1 MELFTQI
8 VGWAGTLFV
17 VVAFFL
23 EEIEKINAESKFYQL
38 LNFFGAIG
46 IGVNVFYHGAW
57 PAFALQV
64 VWGIIAVFSLMRLEL
79 KTIFVKKK

>member
-1 MELFTQI
+1 MEIFSQI
-8 VGWAGTLFV
+8 VGWIGTFLV
-17 VVAFFL
+17 VLAYYLVSTK
-23 EEIEKINAESKFYQL
+23 KIDASSHYYQV

-46 IGVNVFYHGAW
+46 IGVNVFYQSAW

-64 VWGIIAVFSLMRLEL
+64 VWGVIAIFSLMRLEL